1 MRVRAGL
8 TEAFWRPPFGGLQSC
23 CNMAMSSDYE
33 LRCGGGGVELGRS
46 VCHGT
51 YLLGGLRA
59 QYGPGHE
66 SD

>member
-1 MRVRAGL
+1 MKI
-8 TEAFWRPPFGGLQSC
+8 QSC

-33 LRCGGGGVELGRS
+33 LRCGGGRGGVELGRS